1 MTDKKSRIEFLVKEL
16 NRTTK
21 LYDEGYPIITDK
33 EWDDMYFELVKLESE
48 TGYVLPVSPTQTVNY
63 QVVNELKTV
72 KHNHLM
78 LSLPKTKNPKE
89 IEEFVKG
96 QDWVGMFKMD
106 GLTLSLT
113 YNNGNLIKAETR
125 GDGVEGEDV
134 LHNAL
139 VIRSI
144 PKTIPVDEE
153 VIVDGEIICTIPT
166 FKKYFQDKYKNPRN
180 FAAGS
185 IRQLS
190 SEATAARKLTF
201 IAWDMV
207 KGCEDID
214 FLPWRLEKLDD
225 WGFTVVPATA
235 SAQTIEEAIED
246 LDKDTF
252 KELLPIDGY
261 VFKFASKKYGDSLGK
276 TDHHFN
282 NAIAYKFY
290 DEEKETKLIDIEW
303 TMGRTGKLTPVAV
316 FEPIELEGTTVTRA
330 NLHNVSVMHETLGR
344 YPEYKQE
351 IFVIKANQIIPQI
364 TKAKYK
370 NDSIHDH
377 IIQSS
382 VCEVCPICG
391 EPTEIIKENDS
402 EILFC
407 SNPNCEGKLVN
418 HLDHFCGKKGL
429 DIKGLSKMTLTKL
442 IDWGWVERL
451 EDIFLLKYHQKDWM
465 SKDGF
470 GEKSVNNILNAIDEG
485 RNTTLDKFICSL
497 GIPLIGRTASKAI
510 MKNVNDYEDFREL
523 VNSKFDF
530 AEWEG
535 FGDEMS
541 AALLNFDYKAAD
553 FIYDHYIK
561 IEKVEEEQTDSL
573 DGITFVVTGKLNSF
587 KNRNEL
593 KEKIENAGGR
603 VTGSITKKTDY
614 LINNDAQSTT
624 QKNQKAK
631 ELNIPIIT
639 EEEFKQKFDF

>member
-33 EWDDMYFELVKLESE
+33 EWDDMYFELVELESE

-96 QDWVGMFKMD
+96 QDWIGMFKMD

-153 VIVDGEIICTIPT
+153 VIVDGEIICTIPV

-190 SEATAARKLTF
+190 SEAAAARKLTF

-214 FLPWRLEKLDD
+214 LLSSRFDKLDE
-225 WGFTVVPATA
+225 WGFTVVTHDERGT
-235 SAQTIEEAIED
+235 TIEEAIHY
-246 LDKDTF
+246 LDIDPY
-252 KELLPIDGY
+252 KELMPIDGY

-330 NLHNVSVMHETLGR
+330 NLHNVSVMHEILGK
-344 YPEYKQE
+344 PFKGQK
-351 IFVIKANQIIPQI
+351 IWVIKSNQIIPQI
-364 TKAKYK
+364 IKADK
-370 NDSIHDH
+370 I
-377 IIQSS
+377 
-382 VCEVCPICG
+382 
-391 EPTEIIKENDS
+391 S
-402 EILFC
+402 E
-407 SNPNCEGKLVN
+407 
-418 HLDHFCGKKGL
+418 
-429 DIKGLSKMTLTKL
+429 
-442 IDWGWVERL
+442 
-451 EDIFLLKYHQKDWM
+451 
-465 SKDGF
+465 
-470 GEKSVNNILNAIDEG
+470 
-485 RNTTLDKFICSL
+485 
-497 GIPLIGRTASKAI
+497 
-510 MKNVNDYEDFREL
+510 
-523 VNSKFDF
+523 
-530 AEWEG
+530 
-535 FGDEMS
+535 
-541 AALLNFDYKAAD
+541 
-553 FIYDHYIK
+553 
-561 IEKVEEEQTDSL
+561 
-573 DGITFVVTGKLNSF
+573 
-587 KNRNEL
+587 
-593 KEKIENAGGR
+593 
-603 VTGSITKKTDY
+603 
-614 LINNDAQSTT
+614 
-624 QKNQKAK
+624 
-631 ELNIPIIT
+631 
-639 EEEFKQKFDF
+639 

>member
-21 LYDEGYPIITDK
+21 LYDEGYPVITDK

-96 QDWVGMFKMD
+96 QDWIGMFKMD

-153 VIVDGEIICTIPT
+153 VIIDGEIICTIPV

-214 FLPWRLEKLDD
+214 FLPWRLEKLDN

-235 SAQTIEEAIED
+235 SAQTVEEAIED
-246 LDKDTF
+246 LDKCS
-252 KELLPIDGY
+252 KEFLPIDGY

-330 NLHNVSVMHETLGR
+330 NLHNLSVLVDTLGEEPINGQR
-344 YPEYKQE
+344 
-351 IFVIKANQIIPQI
+351 IWVIKSNQIIPQI
-364 TKAKYK
+364 VKAEK
-370 NDSIHDH
+370 NNEPSDFGLSLYP
-377 IIQSS
+377 S
-382 VCEVCPICG
+382 ECPICG
-391 EPTEIIKENDS
+391 CPTEVIKENDS
-402 EILFC
+402 EFVYCCNL
-407 SNPNCEGKLVN
+407 SCEGKLVN

-429 DIKGLSKMTLTKL
+429 DIKGLSKMTLAKL

-465 SKDGF
+465 KKDGF

-541 AALLNFDYKAAD
+541 AALLNFDYKTAD
-553 FIYDHYIK
+553 AIYDHYIK
-561 IEKVEEEQTDSL
+561 IEKVEEEQTNNL
-573 DGITFVVTGKLNSF
+573 EGITFVVTGKLNSF